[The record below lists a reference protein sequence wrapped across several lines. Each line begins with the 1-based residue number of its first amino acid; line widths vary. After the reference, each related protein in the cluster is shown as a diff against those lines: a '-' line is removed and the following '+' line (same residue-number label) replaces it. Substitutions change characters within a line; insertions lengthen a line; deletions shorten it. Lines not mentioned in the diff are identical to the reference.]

1 MQRWR
6 VSFAPVVPPV
16 VLALAKNPIVD
27 KYDLRSLRTLLSGAA
42 PLRENIAVAASARLG
57 CQIIQGYGMT
67 ETSPVT
73 HVARAGVYGLE
84 TAGVGQPVPNTEVKV
99 IDARGR
105 MLGLNAEGEICIR
118 GPQVMKGYLNQ
129 PEATSAMIDAHG
141 WLHTGDVGYA
151 AEDGSFFIVDRLKE
165 LIKYKGMQIA
175 PAEIEAVLLG
185 HPQVADA
192 AVVPVPDDEAGQIPK
207 GFVVLKGDASADQIM
222 GWVADRVAPYK
233 KLRRLEITTQ
243 IPRSPS
249 GKILRRVLIERE
261 CARSES
267 HLPAGR

>member
-1 MQRWR
+1 M
-6 VSFAPVVPPV
+6 
-16 VLALAKNPIVD
+16 
-27 KYDLRSLRTLLSGAA
+27 T
-42 PLRENIAVAASARLG
+42 ASARLG
-57 CQIIQGYGMT
+57 CQVIQGYGLT

-84 TAGVGQPVPNTEVKV
+84 TSGIGQPLPNTDVKV
-99 IDARGR
+99 IDANGK
-105 MLGLNAEGEICIR
+105 MLGPNAEGEICIR
-118 GPQVMKGYLNQ
+118 GPQVMKGYLHR
-129 PEATSAMIDAHG
+129 PEATAAMIDRHG

-151 AEDGSFFIVDRLKE
+151 VEDGSFFIVDRLKE

-192 AVVPVPDDEAGQIPK
+192 AVVPMPDAEAGQIPK
-207 GFVVLKGDASADQIM
+207 GFVVLRGDASAEQIM

-233 KLRRLEITTQ
+233 KLRLLEITTQ

-249 GKILRRVLIERE
+249 GKILRRVLVERE
-261 CARSES
+261 QVASVSRMPAR
-267 HLPAGR
+267 G